1 MVHSHPEQEEQPV
14 TTPAS
19 PDPVPP
25 RRQDLHDADLDG
37 LSITRPAA
45 QTSRPASHARRW
57 SWGVL
62 FVVLVALAG
71 AWSSGLLS
79 REVTVDVVTVVRL
92 PAGGSSGLA
101 ATGYVVAQ
109 RQALIASKGTGRLEY
124 LGVKVGDRVKEGQV
138 IARLEHADIK
148 ALLQQTVAKLNV
160 ARARLGEA
168 KPELREAT
176 LNFERVKTLH
186 EKSFVTQ
193 AEYDMAAAR
202 VQRAA
207 AAVKSAEAAIAAA
220 EAERQAAQVQ
230 LENTNIRAPFD
241 GIVVKKLAEVGE
253 VVSPMTATVRSGGS
267 VVTIVDPASVVVDA
281 EVSEAMIHRVQAG
294 QSAEI
299 QLDSVP
305 GHRYHGEVQQVM
317 PTADR
322 AKATVL
328 TRVRF
333 LDLDDRIKPD
343 LSAKVT
349 FGPKPGSAEAV
360 TDSWGV
366 PPTAVVSREG
376 RQVVFLVR
384 DGVVQETRVEVGAD
398 NGPLKAVRGS
408 LSQTDEVVVT
418 PPPDLRSGV
427 TVTPVR
433 RVS

>member
-1 MVHSHPEQEEQPV
+1 MTSQPMSEQPE
-14 TTPAS
+14 
-19 PDPVPP
+19 P
-25 RRQDLHDADLDG
+25 RKAGIHDADLDG
-37 LSITRPAA
+37 LAIHRPE
-45 QTSRPASHARRW
+45 QSGRPRSSSGRRW
-57 SWGVL
+57 LWAVLLTLIGSGV
-62 FVVLVALAG
+62 VIVWKG
-71 AWSSGLLS
+71 GLISLQPTV
-79 REVTVDVVTVVRL
+79 EVMTVVRL
-92 PAGGSSGLA
+92 PVAGASGLA

-124 LGVKVGDRVKEGQV
+124 LGVKVGDRVKAGQV
-138 IARLEHADIK
+138 IARIEHADIE
-148 ALLQQTVAKLNV
+148 ALLNQTVARLNV

-168 KPELREAT
+168 KPEWQEAT
-176 LNFERVKTLH
+176 LNFERMKVLL

-207 AAVKSAEAAIAAA
+207 AAMKSAEATIAAA
-220 EAERQAAQVQ
+220 EAERQAVQVQ

-267 VVTIVDPASVVVDA
+267 VVTIVDPSSLVVDA
-281 EVSEAMIHRVQAG
+281 EVSEAMIHRIQAG

-305 GHRYHGEVQQVM
+305 GHRYQGEVLQVM

-333 LDLDDRIKPD
+333 LDRDDRVKPE

-349 FGPKPGSAEAV
+349 FGPTPGSTEAV
-360 TDSWGV
+360 TDVWGV
-366 PPTAVVSREG
+366 PPTAIVTREG
-376 RQVVFLVR
+376 RPVVFLVR
-384 DGVVQETRVEVGAD
+384 NGVALETSVEVGSD
-398 NGPLKAVRGS
+398 NGPLKAVRGPF
-408 LSQTDEVVVT
+408 SQGDEVIVAPPAELRAGAAVT
-418 PPPDLRSGV
+418 PL
-427 TVTPVR
+427 R

>member
-1 MVHSHPEQEEQPV
+1 MAEQPE
-14 TTPAS
+14 
-19 PDPVPP
+19 P
-25 RRQDLHDADLDG
+25 RKAGIHDADLDG
-37 LSITRPAA
+37 LAIHRPERAG
-45 QTSRPASHARRW
+45 QPHRPRSRWRLW
-57 SWGVL
+57 V
-62 FVVLVALAG
+62 VVLALVSGG
-71 AWSSGLLS
+71 AFMAWKLELIGHGLTV
-79 REVTVDVVTVVRL
+79 EVVPVVRL

-124 LGVKVGDRVKEGQV
+124 LGVKVGDRVKAGQV
-138 IARLEHADIK
+138 IARLEHADIE
-148 ALLQQTVAKLNV
+148 ALLNQTVAKLNV

-168 KPELREAT
+168 KPEFREAT
-176 LNFERVKTLH
+176 LNFERVKLLL

-220 EAERQAAQVQ
+220 EAERQAVQVQ

-281 EVSEAMIHRVQAG
+281 EVSEAMIHRIQAG
-294 QSAEI
+294 QSAEVH
-299 QLDSVP
+299 LDSVP
-305 GHRYHGEVQQVM
+305 GHRYRGEVQQVM

-328 TRVRF
+328 TRVRL

-349 FGPKPGSAEAV
+349 FGPTPGSVE
-360 TDSWGV
+360 TDVWGV
-366 PPTAVVSREG
+366 PPSAVVAREG

-384 DGVVQETRVEVGAD
+384 HGVVLETSVDVGPD
-398 NGPLKAVRGS
+398 NGRLKAVRGP
-408 LSQTDEVVVT
+408 LSETDEIVVA
-418 PPPDLRSGV
+418 PPADLRSGDAV
-427 TVTPVR
+427 TSAR

>member
-1 MVHSHPEQEEQPV
+1 MSSQPTMDHPEPSK
-14 TTPAS
+14 AGI
-19 PDPVPP
+19 
-25 RRQDLHDADLDG
+25 HDADLDG
-37 LSITRPAA
+37 LAIHRHKNAGQLRP
-45 QTSRPASHARRW
+45 SRRLRW
-57 SWGVL
+57 LWAVLLILVSGGV
-62 FVVLVALAG
+62 FMAWRGGWIGPSPTVEVVP
-71 AWSSGLLS
+71 
-79 REVTVDVVTVVRL
+79 VVKI
-92 PAGGSSGLA
+92 PAGGPSGLA

-124 LGVKVGDRVKEGQV
+124 LGVKVGDRVKAGQV
-138 IARLEHADIK
+138 IARLEHADIE
-148 ALLQQTVAKLNV
+148 ALLKQTVAKFNV
-160 ARARLGEA
+160 ARAQLGEA
-168 KPELREAT
+168 KPELQEST
-176 LNFERVKTLH
+176 LNFERVRVLLD
-186 EKSFVTQ
+186 KSFVTQ
-193 AEYDMAAAR
+193 SEYDIAAAR

-220 EAERQAAQVQ
+220 EAEQQAVQVQ

-267 VVTIVDPASVVVDA
+267 VVTIVDPTSVVVDA

-294 QSAEI
+294 QTAEI

-305 GHRYHGEVQQVM
+305 GHRYQGEVQQVM

-333 LDLDDRIKPD
+333 VELDDRIKPE

-349 FGPKPGSAEAV
+349 FGPKPGSTEAV
-360 TDSWGV
+360 TEAWGV
-366 PPTAVVSREG
+366 PPTAVIMREG
-376 RQVVFLVR
+376 GQVVFLVR
-384 DGVVQETRVEVGAD
+384 DGVAQELSVEVGAD
-398 NGPLKAVRGS
+398 NGSLKAVRGS

-418 PPPDLRSGV
+418 PPPDLHSGD

-433 RVS
+433 RTS

>member
-1 MVHSHPEQEEQPV
+1 MTSQSTVDPPE
-14 TTPAS
+14 
-19 PDPVPP
+19 P
-25 RRQDLHDADLDG
+25 RKAGIHDADLDG
-37 LSITRPAA
+37 LAIHRHEPGNHP
-45 QTSRPASHARRW
+45 R
-57 SWGVL
+57 
-62 FVVLVALAG
+62 
-71 AWSSGLLS
+71 LS
-79 REVTVDVVTVVRL
+79 RGRWWLWAVLLALVGSGAFVAWKGGWIAPSLTLEIVPIVKL

-124 LGVKVGDRVKEGQV
+124 LGVKVGDRVKAGQV
-138 IARLEHADIK
+138 IARLEHADIE
-148 ALLQQTVAKLNV
+148 ALLNQTVAKLNV
-160 ARARLGEA
+160 ARARLGET
-168 KPELREAT
+168 KPELQEAT
-176 LNFERVKTLH
+176 LHFERVKILF

-193 AEYDMAAAR
+193 SEHDIAAAR
-202 VQRAA
+202 NQRAA
-207 AAVKSAEAAIAAA
+207 AAVQSAEAAIAAA
-220 EAERQAAQVQ
+220 AAERQAAQVQ

-241 GIVVKKLAEVGE
+241 GIVIKKLAEVGE

-281 EVSEAMIHRVQAG
+281 EVSEAMIHRVQGG

-305 GHRYHGEVQQVM
+305 GHRYQGEVLQVM

-360 TDSWGV
+360 TDAWGV
-366 PPTAVVSREG
+366 PPTAVIMREG
-376 RQVVFLVR
+376 RQVLFLLR
-384 DGVVQETRVEVGAD
+384 NGVAQETSVEDGSD
-398 NGPLKAVRGS
+398 NGHLKTVRGS
-408 LSQTDEVVVT
+408 LSQTDEVIIT
-418 PPPDLRSGV
+418 PPTDLRSGDA
-427 TVTPVR
+427 VTPVR
-433 RVS
+433 RAS

>member
-1 MVHSHPEQEEQPV
+1 MTAQPTVEPPE
-14 TTPAS
+14 
-19 PDPVPP
+19 P
-25 RRQDLHDADLDG
+25 RKAGIHDADLDG
-37 LSITRPAA
+37 LAIARPA
-45 QTSRPASHARRW
+45 QTRGSRSPRSR
-57 SWGVL
+57 SWL
-62 FVVLVALAG
+62 WVVLLVLV
-71 AWSSGLLS
+71 SSGGVIAWKGGWLGSHLTV
-79 REVTVDVVTVVRL
+79 EVTPVVPL

-124 LGVKVGDRVKEGQV
+124 LGVKVGDRVKAEQV
-138 IARLEHADIK
+138 IARLEHADIE
-148 ALLQQTVAKLNV
+148 ALLKQTVAKLNV

-168 KPELREAT
+168 KPELQEAT

-193 AEYDMAAAR
+193 SEHDIAAAR
-202 VQRAA
+202 IQRAA

-241 GIVVKKLAEVGE
+241 GIVIKKLAEVGE

-281 EVSEAMIHRVQAG
+281 EVSESMIHRVQGG

-305 GHRYHGEVQQVM
+305 GHRYQGEVLQVM

-360 TDSWGV
+360 TDAWGV
-366 PPTAVVSREG
+366 PPTAVVKREG
-376 RQVVFLVR
+376 RQIVFLVR
-384 DGVVQETRVEVGAD
+384 NGVAQETSVEVGAD
-398 NGPLKAVRGS
+398 NGPLKTVRGS
-408 LSQTDEVVVT
+408 LSQTDEVIIT
-418 PPPDLRSGV
+418 PPTDLRSGDV
-427 TVTPVR
+427 VTPVR
-433 RVS
+433 RTS

>member
-37 LSITRPAA
+37 LSIDRSAA
-45 QTSRPASHARRW
+45 QTQQPASRARHW
-57 SWGVL
+57 SRSAL
-62 FVVLVALAG
+62 IIVLVALAG
-71 AWSSGLLS
+71 AWASGLLH

-92 PAGGSSGLA
+92 PPGGAGMT

-124 LGVKVGDRVKEGQV
+124 LGVKVGDRVTAGQV
-138 IARLEHADIK
+138 IARLEHADIE
-148 ALLQQTVAKLNV
+148 ALLNQTVAQLNV
-160 ARARLGEA
+160 AQARLGEA
-168 KPELREAT
+168 KPELQEAT

-349 FGPKPGSAEAV
+349 FGPKPGSTEAV

-376 RQVVFLVR
+376 RRVVFLVR
-384 DGVVQETRVEVGAD
+384 DGVVQETSVEVGAD

>member
-1 MVHSHPEQEEQPV
+1 MTSQPTVEQPEPHKV
-14 TTPAS
+14 GI
-19 PDPVPP
+19 
-25 RRQDLHDADLDG
+25 HDADLDG
-37 LSITRPAA
+37 LAIHRPEQPGQSRGPRTGWWLWAA
-45 QTSRPASHARRW
+45 LLIAVSG
-57 SWGVL
+57 GVFIAWNGGWIGSSL
-62 FVVLVALAG
+62 TVEVVP
-71 AWSSGLLS
+71 
-79 REVTVDVVTVVRL
+79 VVQL

-124 LGVKVGDRVKEGQV
+124 LGVKVGDRVKAGQV
-138 IARLEHADIK
+138 IARLEHADIE
-148 ALLQQTVAKLNV
+148 ALLKQTVAKLNV
-160 ARARLGEA
+160 AQARLGEA
-168 KPELREAT
+168 KPELQEAT

-193 AEYDMAAAR
+193 SEHDIAAAR
-202 VQRAA
+202 IQRAA

-267 VVTIVDPASVVVDA
+267 VVTIVDPTSVVVDA
-281 EVSEAMIHRVQAG
+281 EVSESMIHRVQGG

-305 GHRYHGEVQQVM
+305 GHRYQGEVQQVM

-333 LDLDDRIKPD
+333 VDLDDRIKPE

-349 FGPKPGSAEAV
+349 FGPKPGSLETV
-360 TDSWGV
+360 TDAWGV
-366 PPTAVVSREG
+366 PPTAVLTREG
-376 RQVVFLVR
+376 RQVVLLVR
-384 DGVVQETRVEVGAD
+384 DGVVQETNVEVGVD
-398 NGPLKAVRGS
+398 SGHLMTVRGA
-408 LSQTDEVVVT
+408 LSQTDEVIVT
-418 PPPDLRSGV
+418 PPADLRSGDV
-427 TVTPVR
+427 VTPVR
-433 RVS
+433 RTS